1 MEFEARYVGS
11 KKMGR
16 VLTKLLGGGG
26 GGTAEL
32 QVEMGRWR
40 GFRRE
45 ERKSAECDSGELED
59 ATHFLMR
66 CEALA

>member
-26 GGTAEL
+26 REVQQSCRLRWEDGEDSEGMRRSL
-32 QVEMGRWR
+32 LNVIVESLRMQRT
-40 GFRRE
+40 F
-45 ERKSAECDSGELED
+45 
-59 ATHFLMR
+59 
-66 CEALA
+66 